1 MNDFE
6 KVELAFDLLQD
17 AEVVQVFE
25 QEVWIKVDRQT
36 FEELV
41 SVTDEDRSVGPR
53 R

>member
-1 MNDFE
+1 MNE
-6 KVELAFDLLQD
+6 QALYLIKD
-17 AEVVQVFE
+17 AEVIQVFE
-25 QEVWIKVDRQT
+25 QEVWIKVDREI